1 MDKTTFD
8 ESILLKHVNLEQV
21 EFEITSIH
29 LTNVNETNNDWQ
41 MNRIDE
47 SMIDEEDASIQIL
60 PQQQDLDTILF
71 LYMGLGHNTI
81 QWTII
86 IAKSFSNP
94 VVNG

>member
-1 MDKTTFD
+1 
-8 ESILLKHVNLEQV
+8 
-21 EFEITSIH
+21 
-29 LTNVNETNNDWQ
+29 

-81 QWTII
+81 Q
-86 IAKSFSNP
+86 
-94 VVNG
+94 